1 MLHVH
6 PPVICREQLFL
17 ATFYPAFFFSL
28 QYPYLR
34 KLSMTAFGAVW
45 RSIRTRIFTISL
57 LPVITLILVAV
68 INYRHLSDLGQSAEQ
83 IMARNYRSIKA
94 AQEAAT
100 ILEHNRNIVLSQFFN
115 GGNPD
120 RTTDSSSDLG
130 RALETCRL
138 HIAERGESLL
148 VEDLWRQY
156 ESYTKI
162 IARYD
167 PDDLASHA
175 GEFTSLTAEM
185 ITRLNDLVELNE
197 RGMESA
203 EQQTRKLAK
212 RAQEQSLLILL
223 LASGLILLL
232 SFLFSGLIAR
242 PIRNLTDQ
250 LAARHEGGARYPFLP
265 VRSEDEIGFLTTEF
279 NRLFESLSRYD
290 QHNAAI
296 LAVEKNKVR
305 QAEEARARFIA
316 DLSHQLKTPMTSLA
330 MSVNLL
336 HDRRDRLSEEQI
348 AMLLDTATD
357 DCERM
362 AKLLNELVDIARL
375 EAMVRPAVREPIQ
388 VAELIQTSLR
398 PLVKQA
404 EEKGV
409 NLLLE
414 IEPDLPMIVLDT
426 ARFPWILTNLVGN
439 GLRYTEPGGVIT
451 IGVTR
456 QSGSFVFVC
465 RDNGCGIDP
474 RHLPHIFE
482 RYSQF
487 AEREKMGTV
496 GLGLAIVKEIIEQ
509 HGGGIQAESLPGQGT
524 VFTFWI
530 PEHKDSSNAESTLD

>member
-1 MLHVH
+1 
-6 PPVICREQLFL
+6 
-17 ATFYPAFFFSL
+17 
-28 QYPYLR
+28 
-34 KLSMTAFGAVW
+34 MTAFGADW
-45 RSIRTRIFTISL
+45 RSIRTKIFTISL
-57 LPVITLILVAV
+57 LPVMALILVAV

-94 AQEAAT
+94 AQEAAN
-100 ILEHNRNIVLSQFFN
+100 ILETNRNILLSQFF
-115 GGNPD
+115 GEGNPNQ
-120 RTTDSSSDLG
+120 TTHSSRDLG

-138 HIAERGESLL
+138 HIAERGEKRL
-148 VEDLWRQY
+148 VEDLWYQY
-156 ESYTKI
+156 QKYNEI

-167 PDDLASHA
+167 TDDLPSYV
-175 GEFTSLTAEM
+175 GEFTSLTSEM
-185 ITRLNDLVELNE
+185 VIRLNDLVELNE
-197 RGMESA
+197 RGMELA
-203 EQQTRKLAK
+203 EQQTRQLAK
-212 RAQEQSLLILL
+212 RAQRQSLVILL
-223 LASGLILLL
+223 LAIGLILLL
-232 SFLFSGLIAR
+232 SFLLSGRIAR

-250 LAARHEGGARYPFLP
+250 LVANHKRGGRYPFLP
-265 VRSEDEIGFLTTEF
+265 VRGEDEIGLMTAEF

-296 LAVEKNKVR
+296 LAVEKDKVR
-305 QAEEARARFIA
+305 QAEEARTRFIA
-316 DLSHQLKTPMTSLA
+316 DLSHQLKTPMTSLT

-336 HDRRDRLSEEQI
+336 HDRRDRLTGEQI
-348 AMLLDTATD
+348 SMLLDTATD

-375 EAMVRPAVREPIQ
+375 EAMVRPAVREPIM
-388 VAELIQTSLR
+388 VTELIHTSLR

-409 NLLLE
+409 SLVLE
-414 IEPDLPMIVLDT
+414 IEPDLPVITLDT
-426 ARFPWILTNLVGN
+426 TRFPWILTNLVGN
-439 GLRYTEPGGVIT
+439 GLRYTDSGGVIT
-451 IGVTR
+451 IAVTR

-474 RHLPHIFE
+474 DHLPHIFE

-487 AEREKMGTV
+487 AEREKMGTI

-530 PEHKDSSNAESTLD
+530 PEHKDSSNAESIID